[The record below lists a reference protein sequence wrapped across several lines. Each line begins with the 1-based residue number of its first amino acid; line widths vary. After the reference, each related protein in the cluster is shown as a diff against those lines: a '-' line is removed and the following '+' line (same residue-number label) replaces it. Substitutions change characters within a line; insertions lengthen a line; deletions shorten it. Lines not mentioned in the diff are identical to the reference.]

1 MVAETGY
8 ESVIEAYE
16 QNFFNPLCFLQYYD
30 SSISPSEFSNGKV
43 HIYNIIIHYIY
54 VCVYIY
60 NY

>member
-30 SSISPSEFSNGKV
+30 SSISPSEFSNRKV
-43 HIYNIIIHYIY
+43 HIYY
-54 VCVYIY
+54 
-60 NY
+60 